1 MAVVKPEIKTT
12 EYEMFSRY
20 RETGDIALRDE
31 IVSSYIYI
39 AEILSRKFINRGV
52 EYDDIFQVACMGIL
66 YAVERFD
73 PDKGVKFA
81 TYATPTVMGEIRKYF
96 RDKGN
101 FIRIPRR
108 LYEIFYKAEKIKRV
122 SSEISQEEIARIL
135 NIPEKLLEN
144 VYEVG
149 DTSFIKSLEY
159 EAYADG
165 ELNFSNLIGIED
177 SNFLMIE
184 DKDFIKYCMSRLS
197 ADERKFIEYRYYDE
211 KSQKEISEIK
221 EKIMEDYKKEFIEFM
236 MESDVL
242 RFGDFVTKSGRNTP
256 YFVNTGNFRTGKQIA
271 TLGKFYAAL
280 IKENCGDNF
289 DCMFGPAYK
298 GIPLATAA
306 AGALYNEYKIDKPY
320 FFNRKE
326 EKDHGEGG
334 SLVGYKP
341 QDGDK
346 VIIIEDVITAGTA
359 VRETMPILKN
369 AANVEV
375 KDMFISVN
383 RCEVGQNPE
392 KTTIME
398 VMEDFGINVHAII
411 TVQDIYE
418 YLKQDGSY
426 GDILTKMK
434 EYMDTYCVF

>member
-1 MAVVKPEIKTT
+1 MLT
-12 EYEMFSRY
+12 E
-20 RETGDIALRDE
+20 
-31 IVSSYIYI
+31 
-39 AEILSRKFINRGV
+39 K
-52 EYDDIFQVACMGIL
+52 
-66 YAVERFD
+66 
-73 PDKGVKFA
+73 
-81 TYATPTVMGEIRKYF
+81 
-96 RDKGN
+96 
-101 FIRIPRR
+101 
-108 LYEIFYKAEKIKRV
+108 
-122 SSEISQEEIARIL
+122 
-135 NIPEKLLEN
+135 
-144 VYEVG
+144 
-149 DTSFIKSLEY
+149 
-159 EAYADG
+159 
-165 ELNFSNLIGIED
+165 
-177 SNFLMIE
+177 
-184 DKDFIKYCMSRLS
+184 
-197 ADERKFIEYRYYDE
+197 
-211 KSQKEISEIK
+211 
-221 EKIMEDYKKEFIEFM
+221 KKEFIEFM

-280 IKENCGDNF
+280 IKKNCGDNF

-359 VRETMPILKN
+359 VRETMPILTN

>member
-1 MAVVKPEIKTT
+1 MLT
-12 EYEMFSRY
+12 E
-20 RETGDIALRDE
+20 
-31 IVSSYIYI
+31 
-39 AEILSRKFINRGV
+39 K
-52 EYDDIFQVACMGIL
+52 
-66 YAVERFD
+66 
-73 PDKGVKFA
+73 
-81 TYATPTVMGEIRKYF
+81 
-96 RDKGN
+96 
-101 FIRIPRR
+101 
-108 LYEIFYKAEKIKRV
+108 
-122 SSEISQEEIARIL
+122 
-135 NIPEKLLEN
+135 
-144 VYEVG
+144 
-149 DTSFIKSLEY
+149 
-159 EAYADG
+159 
-165 ELNFSNLIGIED
+165 
-177 SNFLMIE
+177 
-184 DKDFIKYCMSRLS
+184 
-197 ADERKFIEYRYYDE
+197 
-211 KSQKEISEIK
+211 
-221 EKIMEDYKKEFIEFM
+221 KKEFIEFM

-271 TLGKFYAAL
+271 TLGKFYAAH
-280 IKENCGDNF
+280 IKENCGDDF